1 MSETPSRAALTNWL
15 LTLVTGQ
22 LTVPQKCGDGRAQIT
37 TDAAGKPIY
46 PYWVLYS
53 IPGGYMGG
61 PPLGQA
67 QGDARY
73 VYQIDSVGRTRAQ
86 SEMAADRVRNWLVG
100 RTSAGVFV
108 VQAANPDGL
117 TIHDR
122 IVDGTPG
129 APLQEGQSPNEVFTV
144 SDTIA
149 VDVSVR

>member
-1 MSETPSRAALTNWL
+1 MSETPSRAAVTNWL
-15 LTLVTGQ
+15 LALITGQ
-22 LTVPQKCGDGRAQIT
+22 LTSPQKCGDARAQIT
-37 TDAAGKPIY
+37 YDAGGKAIY

-53 IPGGYMGG
+53 IPGGYMSG

-73 VYQIDSVGRTRAQ
+73 VYQVDSVGRTRAQ
-86 SEMAADRVRNWLVG
+86 VEMAADRAREWVVG

-108 VQAANPDGL
+108 VQAADPDGVK
-117 TIHDR
+117 IHDR

-144 SDTIA
+144 SETYGI
-149 VDVSVR
+149 DVSVR